1 MKRIIFVFVAV
12 LTVWCGR
19 AQSLSEMPKPF
30 CVYGVD
36 FSQVKICGAAE
47 SSFEFADAFQRIN
60 MLLLSEP
67 EKYNFER
74 FLHSPVATVDIE
86 PVRQNNATGDYATQ
100 FNREIKIGEAELQ
113 ALVNG
118 YELDATE
125 GTGVILVALLLDKT
139 QAKAAYDVIFFDV
152 PTRKLLAVY
161 RMSGKA
167 GGFGLRNYWA
177 RSVYEVLKSPIDK
190 KSIGKS

>member
-1 MKRIIFVFVAV
+1 MKRIIFVFVAF
-12 LTVWCGR
+12 LTVWSGR
-19 AQSLSEMPKPF
+19 AQSLSEMPKPLR
-30 CVYGVD
+30 VYGVD
-36 FSQVKICGAAE
+36 FSLVKIYGAAE

-74 FLHSPVATVDIE
+74 FLHCPVATVDIKS
-86 PVRQNNATGDYATQ
+86 VRQNNASGDYAAQ
-100 FNREIKIGEAELQ
+100 FDREIRIGEAELQ
-113 ALVNG
+113 TLVNG
-118 YELDATE
+118 YDFDATE

-139 QAKAAYDVIFFDV
+139 QAKAAYDVVFFDI
-152 PTRKLLAVY
+152 PTRKLLAVH

-177 RSVYEVLKSPIDK
+177 RSVYEVLKSPIDR
-190 KSIGKS
+190 KSNEK